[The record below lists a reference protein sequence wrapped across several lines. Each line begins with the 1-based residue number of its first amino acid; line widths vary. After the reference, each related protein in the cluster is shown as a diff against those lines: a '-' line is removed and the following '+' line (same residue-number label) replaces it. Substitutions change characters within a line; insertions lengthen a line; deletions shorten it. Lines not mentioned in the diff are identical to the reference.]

1 MMLNQSGGKKG
12 GCKYLY
18 QKLNI
23 NAKSVKIYTVTQ
35 P

>member
-12 GCKYLY
+12 GYKYLY

-23 NAKSVKIYTVTQ
+23 YAKSVKIYSATQ